1 MLKHCLRNS
10 QLNCYREESFLS
22 EAKRK
27 RLPSTTSACR
37 YIHSQREIEV
47 LLSTLKNSPSPL
59 ALSTKLHSSPLILIP
74 CLIPYHRAHNM
85 TTFNLVPRAFTL
97 AWGWGLFPQKKRGYA
112 CKQLQICQGQFDT
125 CNFV

>member
-27 RLPSTTSACR
+27 RLLRSPRACR

-59 ALSTKLHSSPLILIP
+59 GLSTKLHSSALILIP
-74 CLIPYHRAHNM
+74 CLIPYHR
-85 TTFNLVPRAFTL
+85 T
-97 AWGWGLFPQKKRGYA
+97 
-112 CKQLQICQGQFDT
+112 
-125 CNFV
+125 